1 MSRNFRNFLWFLVG
15 CIAAAVPLLS
25 MAETIPAVQMR
36 WARVHTLSSPIVY
49 GPTVWVGMD
58 QSSVLYQLACEAAGS
73 HIKAPDGCVGWSQW
87 QNGIAYNCPTG
98 QGWTFSS
105 SGNVCTRPDCA
116 EGETRGEDGICRGP
130 ECPPGEEPNSSGVCV
145 PIPCSRHYEYRDA
158 NGNCVPKCIHPE
170 GFSPAGLGGASGSGG
185 SMPGSVCVDA
195 CVFPTTTCVR
205 FPETGAYGCGLGPS
219 TGNTCDPD
227 APAGDDDP
235 KPAEPLPKDSPESDC
250 VSQGKAYGQVNG
262 KTVCVQPDQV
272 STKNKTEQTVTRPD
286 GTTGKETT
294 NTTTVC
300 SGAGSC
306 TTTTVTT
313 VSGGGSTGEKPD
325 GETTTTTTGNGACKA
340 NPDSPACKPGFTK
353 PTKGEFPGKESDIE
367 DAEQA
372 LTAKVNQIKTQIA
385 GLFQTMQTGSGGLP
399 CDGGVPVRA
408 LGINFNLCFATQEGN
423 LQPLQIA
430 ILVIAALASLVI
442 IFR

>member
-1 MSRNFRNFLWFLVG
+1 MG
-15 CIAAAVPLLS
+15 
-25 MAETIPAVQMR
+25 
-36 WARVHTLSSPIVY
+36 
-49 GPTVWVGMD
+49 G
-58 QSSVLYQLACEAAGS
+58 
-73 HIKAPDGCVGWSQW
+73 GW
-87 QNGIAYNCPTG
+87 NCT
-98 QGWTFSS
+98 
-105 SGNVCTRPDCA
+105 
-116 EGETRGEDGICRGP
+116 
-130 ECPPGEEPNSSGVCV
+130 
-145 PIPCSRHYEYRDA
+145 
-158 NGNCVPKCIHPE
+158 
-170 GFSPAGLGGASGSGG
+170 
-185 SMPGSVCVDA
+185 
-195 CVFPTTTCVR
+195 
-205 FPETGAYGCGLGPS
+205 LGPS
-219 TGNTCDPD
+219 SGDTCDAS
-227 APAGDDDP
+227 APVGNDDP
-235 KPAEPLPKDSPESDC
+235 KPAEPMPKTSKEYDC
-250 VSQGKAYGQVNG
+250 VSQGKGFGVSNGQ
-262 KTVCVQPDQV
+262 TVCVEPDTTK
-272 STKNKTEQTVTRPD
+272 SKNKTEQTVTRPD
-286 GTTGKETT
+286 GSTSKETT

-325 GETTTTTTGNGACKA
+325 GTTTSTTTGDGACKA

-353 PTKGEFPGKESDIE
+353 PTKGKFPGKESDIE

-372 LTAKVNQIKTQIA
+372 LTAKVNQIKAQIA